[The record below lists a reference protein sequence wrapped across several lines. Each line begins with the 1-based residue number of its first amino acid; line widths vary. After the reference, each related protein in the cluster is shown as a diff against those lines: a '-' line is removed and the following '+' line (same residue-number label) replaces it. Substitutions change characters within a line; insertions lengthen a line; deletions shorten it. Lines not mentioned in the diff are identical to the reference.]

1 MPEKKPTTAKPRKTT
16 STSARKSTPS
26 KSANAGKKATA
37 SGKAAASSSKK
48 APTKRKTSVPAG
60 KATATRKTSAPAKRK
75 PTADVKDK
83 AKAPR
88 SSAKL
93 IGVSNMKPWQR
104 GLLAGL
110 MVIAFGAGF
119 YVLCIRP
126 YSYRWK
132 PCYGFEGYGV
142 CLPSGYTVH
151 GLDLSH
157 YQGDVDWTALA
168 THRANRFPLRFVF
181 IKATEG
187 ATHTDPRFNE
197 NFEAARQNGFIRGA
211 YHYFIPQTDAAE
223 QARHFINTVKLEDGD
238 LPPVLDVEITGK
250 RPTEELQEAV
260 KVWMNIIEAHYGVK
274 PILYTSYK
282 FKRRHLDTPDINQ
295 YPYWIAHYYVN
306 AVRYRGSWAFWQHTD
321 VGRVEGIDGKVDL
334 NVFNGTMQQLL
345 GMTVS
350 SEPTPADNEE

>member
-1 MPEKKPTTAKPRKTT
+1 MTERKQTKAKADSKTT
-16 STSARKSTPS
+16 TQRAAAAKKTKTPASPTRKRKAAAKEATSARSKTTTTTRKSTTRRGTTG
-26 KSANAGKKATA
+26 KKKATT
-37 SGKAAASSSKK
+37 AATPHAG
-48 APTKRKTSVPAG
+48 PRTLPAY
-60 KATATRKTSAPAKRK
+60 AR
-75 PTADVKDK
+75 
-83 AKAPR
+83 
-88 SSAKL
+88 
-93 IGVSNMKPWQR
+93 W
-104 GLLAGL
+104 LLTVAI
-110 MVIAFGAGF
+110 VIAFGAGF
-119 YVLCIRP
+119 YAICIRP
-126 YSYRWK
+126 YAYRWK

-260 KVWMNIIEAHYGVK
+260 KVWMDTIEAHYGVK

-295 YPYWIAHYYVN
+295 YPYWIAHYYVD